1 MRLDRRG
8 RLTLEESEDILKQ
21 AGRAIQRAHDEGI
34 VHRDLKP
41 SNVFLAQVD
50 GREVVKILD
59 FGIAKMTTALATG
72 SLTRTGQVM
81 GTLHYMS
88 PEQAIGDRHVDLRS
102 DLWSLAMIVFRMV
115 TGDLGVTGDTV
126 AESINKIVHGDVA
139 QATSV
144 APDLPIELDGF
155 FARAFAFSRD
165 RRFQSADEL
174 VREFCE
180 IVASSETRRAVRRPL
195 SIPPFTPPPD
205 LVLPAVR
212 PTIVRRAA
220 VRSRRVGTFA
230 LAIAGLLL
238 VGTLAAI
245 LLVAKRDEGKSRRPV
260 EQTPVE
266 MEPVEEPP
274 PKPTPVPTPVP
285 SVTEQAVAPTVRP
298 AEPAVRSPAPPLPS
312 R

>member
-1 MRLDRRG
+1 
-8 RLTLEESEDILKQ
+8 
-21 AGRAIQRAHDEGI
+21 
-34 VHRDLKP
+34 
-41 SNVFLAQVD
+41 
-50 GREVVKILD
+50 
-59 FGIAKMTTALATG
+59 
-72 SLTRTGQVM
+72 
-81 GTLHYMS
+81 
-88 PEQAIGDRHVDLRS
+88 
-102 DLWSLAMIVFRMV
+102 MIVFRMV
-115 TGDLGVTGDTV
+115 TGDLGVTGETV

-144 APDLPIELDGF
+144 APDLPVELDGF

-174 VREFCE
+174 AREFSE
-180 IVASSETRRAVRRPL
+180 IVSSSETRRAVRRP

-230 LAIAGLLL
+230 LAIAGLVL
-238 VGTLAAI
+238 VGALAAI
-245 LLVAKRDEGKSRRPV
+245 LFVAQRDVEKPPRPV
-260 EQTPVE
+260 EHKPVE
-266 MEPVEEPP
+266 TEPIEEPP
-274 PKPTPVPTPVP
+274 PTPAP

-298 AEPAVRSPAPPLPS
+298 AEPAVRSPTPIPS